1 MIITISGANFSA
13 SNIGTLSTWT
23 VSKSIGAGAEHSIPS
38 YVDKNSAFNYTITLK
53 DGYTFG
59 TYSVTMG
66 GQTITP
72 TVTETSMTINIA
84 SVTGA
89 IRIEVKTINSSTGE
103 EDQPITPDPEPDE
116 PGTGGESGDNESY
129 EEVQIELTLVDNSY
143 ISKETGE
150 IVTGTT
156 YKNWKTTEYISVN
169 ANENYRVIA
178 NTFTGTSSGVG
189 ASVYGYDS
197 NKNPLVCI
205 LGEHDASSGAYFT
218 IPENVKYIKLGTIV
232 TKCELSLFKVPYLY
246 PEITWIADQYVSKET
261 TGTTPIAAGTIK
273 TASGWSTTNY
283 IDVSKYK
290 KLSYTAT
297 IPTGG
302 TSSVYCVYGYDSN
315 KNPIRPILTPTSESN
330 TFSNYLIEIVDSDI
344 AYIVACG
351 HSKTLAPSIAFTN

>member
-1 MIITISGANFSA
+1 MIITISGANFSG
-13 SNIGTLSTWT
+13 SNIGTLSTWI
-23 VSKSIGAGAEHSIPS
+23 VSKSIGSGAEHSIPN
-38 YVDKNSAFNYTITLK
+38 YVNKDSAFNYTITLK

-59 TYSVTMG
+59 TYSITMG

-84 SVTGA
+84 SVTGT
-89 IRIEVKTINSSTGE
+89 IRIDVKTINSSTGE
-103 EDQPITPDPEPDE
+103 EE
-116 PGTGGESGDNESY
+116 GGNTGGNTSGGSGDNESS
-129 EEVQIELTLVDNSY
+129 EVQIELTLVDNSY
-143 ISKETGE
+143 ISKDTGE

-169 ANENYRVIA
+169 ANENYKVIA

-189 ASVYGYDS
+189 AAVYGYDS
-197 NKNPLVCI
+197 NKNPLVRI

-246 PEITWIADQYVSKET
+246 PEITWIIDQYVSKET

-273 TASGWSTTNY
+273 TASGWTTTNY
-283 IDVSKYK
+283 IDVSVYK

-302 TSSVYCVYGYDSN
+302 ISSVYCVYGYDSN
-315 KNPIRPILTPTSESN
+315 KNPIKPILTPTPESN
-330 TFSNYLIEIVDSDI
+330 TFNNYLIEIVDSDV

-351 HSKTLAPSIAFTN
+351 HSKTLAPSITFTN